1 MTHMPAQVDSSTLA
15 DRYAAMK
22 LLRENMFY
30 NDPEK
35 FVKTDIAEDLPGE
48 LRDVAPIF
56 KNVLPSAAIIS
67 KDPDERKKQIA
78 AALNRIKTSGESK
91 SALGR
96 EILTNVKTMGLG
108 AVAPAFATALA
119 FSLLN
124 IRNPK
129 IKAIRGGGFRS
140 PIGTGR
146 VLKGLFGNPR
156 YRRMLLRENAHEA
169 LTAGALGTLS
179 GIAYPLLGHLQRP
192 SDKSLEEAGKI
203 MQEQPYVT
211 GLPASELISVMR
223 DKAEPSK
230 LKNTAIGAGFGALSG
245 GVGAVTPAMLKLLT
259 KGISNLRNKRP
270 IGEGSHAIL
279 SELIKKR
286 LPTATGVG
294 AGVGALSGLLTSR
307 LPSDE
312 HQDPQGHQI

>member
-1 MTHMPAQVDSSTLA
+1 MPAQADNSTLA

-78 AALNRIKTSGESK
+78 AAINRIKTSGESK
-91 SALGR
+91 SALGK

-108 AVAPAFATALA
+108 AIAPAFAISLA

-129 IKAIRGGGFRS
+129 IRAVRGGGFRS
-140 PIGTGR
+140 PFGTGR
-146 VLKGLFGNPR
+146 VLKGLFSNPR
-156 YRRMLLRENAHEA
+156 YRRMMLRENAHEA
-169 LTAGALGTLS
+169 LTAGALGAFS
-179 GIAYPLLGHLQRP
+179 GVAYPLLGHLQRP
-192 SDKSLEEAGKI
+192 SDKSLEEAGQI
-203 MQEQPYVT
+203 MQEQPYIT
-211 GLPASELISVMR
+211 GLPASELLSVMR
-223 DKAEPSK
+223 DKTQPSK

-245 GVGAVTPAMLKLLT
+245 GVGAVTPAILKLLT
-259 KGISNLRNKRP
+259 KGTSNLLNKRP
-270 IGEGSHAIL
+270 IGEGSHEIL
-279 SELIKKR
+279 RELIKKR
-286 LPTATGVG
+286 LPMAASVG
-294 AGVGALSGLLTSR
+294 AGVGGLSGLLTSS

-312 HQDPQGHQI
+312 YQDPQSYQT